1 MLNMTEED
9 EKVNFENNNNND
21 EEDKKKIF
29 KLKQDIDKTK
39 LSTNDIHLKHFLIH
53 GMSMFF

>member
-1 MLNMTEED
+1 MTEED